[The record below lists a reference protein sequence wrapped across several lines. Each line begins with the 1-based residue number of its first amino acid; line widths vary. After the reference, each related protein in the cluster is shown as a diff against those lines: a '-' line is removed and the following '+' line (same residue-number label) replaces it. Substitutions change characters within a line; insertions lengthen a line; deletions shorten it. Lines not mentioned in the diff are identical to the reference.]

1 MHLLDIEQNIW
12 VKVTGLEGGRNLADK
27 LNQYGFFI
35 GDRVRVLRRAPMG
48 GPLLIEVD
56 GREMA
61 LGRGVAAKIKVETV
75 V

>member
-1 MHLLDIEQNIW
+1 MRLLDVKHNIW
-12 VKVTGLEGGRNLADK
+12 VKVTGVDGGRGLANK

-35 GDRVRVLRRAPMG
+35 GDRVRVLRCAPLG

-61 LGRGVAAKIKVETV
+61 LGRGVAAKIKVEASE
-75 V
+75 